1 MKVFFYVQ
9 HLLGIGHL
17 RRAATLAQA
26 LEKAGFQVTLA
37 SGGRPVEGFPKQG
50 YRVLQLP
57 PASSDATFQHLLDE
71 HGNPVDDAWK
81 RRRREALLSAYAAA
95 APDVLLIELFPFGR
109 RQMRFELLPLLG
121 MATEGKQRPLIV
133 CSVRD
138 LIQSKPEREAEIVEC
153 FEHYYDR
160 LLVHGDPRVAGF
172 ERSFGATQRLAGKL
186 HYTGYVVENSSV
198 AGSDAGAGE
207 VLVSAGGGAVGQHLL
222 DTAIAARPLTSLRER
237 TWRVLAGINAGDL
250 AGLRAR
256 AGAGVI
262 VERFRSDFTLRLRNC
277 VLSVSQAGYNT
288 VMEVLQAGARAVV
301 VPFAGGT
308 ESEQTL
314 RAALLAERG
323 LLQVVE
329 EAALTPATLAAAIDR
344 AAARPRPAM
353 GAIDLDGAR
362 RSAKLLRE
370 WLA

>member
-37 SGGRPVEGFPKQG
+37 SGGRPVEG

-57 PASSDATFQHLLDE
+57 PASSDAEFKQLLDDD
-71 HGNPVDDAWK
+71 GNPVDEAWK
-81 RRRREALLSAYAAA
+81 RRRREALLGAYAAA

-121 MATEGKQRPLIV
+121 MAKESAKRPLVV

-138 LIQSKPEREAEIVEC
+138 LIQAKPQREAEIIEC

-160 LLVHGDPRVAGF
+160 LLVHGDPHVAGF
-172 ERSFGATQRLAGKL
+172 ERSFGATARLAGKL
-186 HYTGYVVENSSV
+186 HYTGYVVQDLLPV
-198 AGSDAGAGE
+198 DTAAGAGE
-207 VLVSAGGGAVGQHLL
+207 VLISAGGGATGQHLL
-222 DTAIAARPLTSLRER
+222 ETAIAARPLTSLRDR
-237 TWRVLAGINAGDL
+237 TWRVLAGVNAANL
-250 AGLRAR
+250 AGLQAR

-262 VERFRSDFTLRLRNC
+262 VERFRNDFTQRLRNC

-288 VMEVLQAGARAVV
+288 VLETLQARARAVL
-301 VPFAGGT
+301 VPFAAGA

-314 RAALLAERG
+314 RATLLAERG
-323 LLQVVE
+323 LVQVVE
-329 EAALTPATLAAAIDR
+329 ESALMPATLAAAVDR
-344 AAARPRPAM
+344 AAARPRPAP
-353 GAIDLDGAR
+353 GAIDLGGAR
-362 RSAKLLRE
+362 RSAQLLRD

>member
-37 SGGRPVEGFPKQG
+37 SGGRPVEG
-50 YRVLQLP
+50 YAVLQLP
-57 PASSDATFQHLLDE
+57 PASSDPEFKQLLDE
-71 HGNPVDDAWK
+71 EGNPVDEAWK
-81 RRRREALLSAYAAA
+81 RRRREALLGAYAASA
-95 APDVLLIELFPFGR
+95 ADALLVELFPFGR

-121 MATEGKQRPLIV
+121 LALEQAKRPLVV

-138 LIQSKPEREAEIVEC
+138 LIQAKPGREAEIVGC
-153 FEHYYDR
+153 FERYYDH

-186 HYTGYVVENSSV
+186 HYTGYVVQEPPAAERS
-198 AGSDAGAGE
+198 GTGAGE
-207 VLVSAGGGAVGQHLL
+207 VLVSAGGGAVGKHLL
-222 DTAIAARPLTSLRER
+222 ETAIAARPLTALRDR

-250 AGLRAR
+250 AGLQAR

-262 VERFRSDFTLRLRNC
+262 VERFRTDFTLRLRNC

-288 VMEVLQAGARAVV
+288 VLETLQAGARAVL
-301 VPFAGGT
+301 VPFAAGA

-314 RAALLAERG
+314 RATLLAERG
-323 LLQVVE
+323 LVEVVE
-329 EAALTPATLAAAIDR
+329 EAKLTPAALAAAIDR
-344 AAARPRPAM
+344 AAARPRPAP

-362 RSAKLLRE
+362 RSAELLRE
-370 WLA
+370 WLG